1 VNTAL
6 TLTNIRPASGRAFVR
21 VWSCGGSSNLPSTIT
36 SNLRQSY
43 VHSTKAAAS
52 LRVGKFEDQ
61 GLPGGDCA

>member
-1 VNTAL
+1 MNTAL

-21 VWSCGGSSNLPSTIT
+21 VWSCGGLNMLSTPSNQ
-36 SNLRQSY
+36 RQSY

-61 GLPGGDCA
+61 VLPGGDCA

>member
-21 VWSCGGSSNLPSTIT
+21 VWSCGGGFGMPSSK
-36 SNLRQSY
+36 SNLRQNY
-43 VHSTKAAAS
+43 VHATQTAAR

-61 GLPGGDCA
+61 VLPGGGCA

>member
-21 VWSCGGSSNLPSTIT
+21 VWSCDGFDMPSGK

-43 VHSTKAAAS
+43 VHSTQAAAS

-61 GLPGGDCA
+61 VIPGGGCA

>member
-21 VWSCGGSSNLPSTIT
+21 VRSCDGFDMPSGKST
-36 SNLRQSY
+36 LRQSY
-43 VHSTKAAAS
+43 VRPTQVAAS

-61 GLPGGDCA
+61 VLPGGGCA